1 LADAEAAALPGR
13 RRGQAVNVLNAALAH
28 ESFETFLHH
37 HDVMVFLVWWFG
49 IFTPTVTLSVRR

>member
-1 LADAEAAALPGR
+1 M
-13 RRGQAVNVLNAALAH
+13 NVLNAALAH